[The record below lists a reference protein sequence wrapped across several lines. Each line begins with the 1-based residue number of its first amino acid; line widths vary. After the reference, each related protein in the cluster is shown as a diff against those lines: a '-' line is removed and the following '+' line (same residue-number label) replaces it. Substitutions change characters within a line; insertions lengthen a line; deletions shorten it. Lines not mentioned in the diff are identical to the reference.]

1 MGVIALEG
9 LDFFAYHGFF
19 EEEQKIGN
27 RYSLDITIEADLK
40 KASESDNLGDTVDY
54 SVLYQIAATVMQEP
68 SKLLEH
74 IGLKVIAGIRASYP
88 SVDKVIVSVTKFNP
102 PIGGICTRAK
112 ITLEG

>member
-1 MGVIALEG
+1 MGSISLEG
-9 LDFFAYHGFF
+9 LDFFAFHGYY

-40 KASESDNLGDTVDY
+40 KASQSDYLGDTIDY
-54 SVLYQIAATVMQEP
+54 SILYQIASAVMQEP

-74 IGLKVIAGIRASYP
+74 IGLKVIEGIRGRYP
-88 SVDKVIVSVTKFNP
+88 DVEKVIVGVTKFNP
-102 PIGGICTRAK
+102 PIGGVCTRAK